1 MHFIAPSMLRK
12 NRSFKAIVAMV
23 LVAVCLVGTLSHTA
37 KAENTF
43 VITDGDAVKVHT
55 TTATDPVKV
64 LAEAGVSLTE
74 DDRFTTAEG
83 DGVSEITVQRIQNI
97 TVYNGSA
104 ILQATSY
111 GEPLQELLVR
121 LGITV
126 DETVVVSVPVDT
138 MTYNGMQVRVD
149 SLGASTERYT
159 VEVPFET
166 VYCDDPTLP
175 KGEEKILVQGMPGQ
189 KLCTATVTY
198 VNGKE
203 DARTILEETVTI
215 EPENQVIAVGTGEQ
229 VGQVNDKP
237 IFGDGF
243 IVLPTGEVLTYTHT
257 DQFVATAYTHFDAG
271 CDEYTANGA
280 RVKWGVVAVD
290 PSVIPYG
297 TRMFIVSNDGSYIY
311 GLSTAEDCGGAIQ
324 NKRLDLYM
332 PTLEQAYQFGVRNCT
347 VYFLGDADWRDNA

>member
-1 MHFIAPSMLRK
+1 MHYIAPSALRRNSLLK
-12 NRSFKAIVAMV
+12 LVAMV
-23 LVAVCLVGTLSHTA
+23 LAAVCLVGTLSRTA

-55 TTATDPVKV
+55 TTATDPAKV
-64 LAEAGVSLTE
+64 LKEAGVALAK
-74 DDRFTTAEG
+74 DDFYTTAEG
-83 DGVSEITVQRIQNI
+83 DGVSEINVQRSQSI

-111 GEPLQELLVR
+111 GETLQALFDR

-126 DETVVVSVPVDT
+126 DESVVVSVPLDT

-149 SLGASTERYT
+149 SLGEGTERYT

-166 VYCDDPTLP
+166 VYKDDPTLP
-175 KGEEKILVQGMPGQ
+175 KGQEKLLVQGKPGQ

-198 VNGKE
+198 VNGQE
-203 DARTILEETVTI
+203 DSRTVLDETVTI
-215 EPENQVIAVGTGEQ
+215 EPVNQVIAVGTGEQ
-229 VGQVNDKP
+229 AAQKSDKP
-237 IFGDGF
+237 VIGDGY
-243 IVLPTGEVLTYTHT
+243 IMLPTGEVLTYTHT

-271 CDEYTANGA
+271 CDLYTANGA

-290 PSVIPYG
+290 PKVIPYG
-297 TRMFIVSNDGSYIY
+297 TRMFIVANDGSYVY

-332 PTLEQAYQFGVRNCT
+332 PTLEQAFQFGIRNCT